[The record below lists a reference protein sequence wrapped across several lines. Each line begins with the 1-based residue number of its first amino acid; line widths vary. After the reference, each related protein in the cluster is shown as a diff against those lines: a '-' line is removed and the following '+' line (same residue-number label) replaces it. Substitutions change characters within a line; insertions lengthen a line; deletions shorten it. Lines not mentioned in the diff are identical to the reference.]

1 MSRALRLATPEL
13 LYCCDPVLGD
23 RDRGLFVHVDIPP
36 LVRDRLCPIAG
47 IITPNH
53 FEFEYLGGAKAATI
67 DRVIE
72 AARALMARGPST
84 VVVTSAELADTP
96 EGEIETLAVERSKA
110 WRVRTPKLPIS
121 PSGKG
126 DLFAALLMSARVRGA
141 DTPDA
146 LSHAASAIFAV
157 LERTAIGGTEE
168 MRIVESGDLLVHP
181 KRRHWAFINI
191 KFSLNVPGRA
201 CGCNHR
207 IRFLLSTNIFVKG
220 KPMRKA
226 AVVFS
231 AAALLTIT
239 AVSVP
244 KPAEAGG
251 GWGWGPGIAGGLIA
265 GAIIGG
271 IASSAYAYG
280 PGYGYYG
287 GYAPGYYGGYA
298 PSYYGGY
305 APAYYGYGYR
315 RPYVYRRAYYRPYY
329 GPRFY
334 GAWGG
339 W

>member
-1 MSRALRLATPEL
+1 LSRALRLATPEL

-181 KRRHWAFINI
+181 KRRFDA
-191 KFSLNVPGRA
+191 
-201 CGCNHR
+201 
-207 IRFLLSTNIFVKG
+207 
-220 KPMRKA
+220 
-226 AVVFS
+226 
-231 AAALLTIT
+231 
-239 AVSVP
+239 
-244 KPAEAGG
+244 
-251 GWGWGPGIAGGLIA
+251 IAI
-265 GAIIGG
+265 
-271 IASSAYAYG
+271 SRS
-280 PGYGYYG
+280 
-287 GYAPGYYGGYA
+287 
-298 PSYYGGY
+298 
-305 APAYYGYGYR
+305 
-315 RPYVYRRAYYRPYY
+315 
-329 GPRFY
+329 
-334 GAWGG
+334 
-339 W
+339 